1 MYMEDTPVEQL
12 PERSQAAA
20 KIQKEFG
27 QIKFEDIKKDH
38 DKRKS
43 MLYFLAYSDFQPP
56 LVNIMDVHL
65 LEAKTK
71 FEDRVNAVLG
81 IAHVFYLYRSRSRK
95 SRSVMWGLT
104 RRVKPYPKFIN
115 GLAMNLAF
123 RICLG
128 ITQYV
133 VTKDVEKQ
141 IMEKYDLD
149 SEAFKLGF
157 EYMSSWSQ
165 LTVTT
170 ASARKD

>member
-1 MYMEDTPVEQL
+1 MATVAPLTPAAWSIPAATSLDSLPINRFLRAGYRMYMEDTPVEQL

-81 IAHVFYLYRSRSRK
+81 IAHVFYLYRSRS
-95 SRSVMWGLT
+95 
-104 RRVKPYPKFIN
+104 
-115 GLAMNLAF
+115 
-123 RICLG
+123 
-128 ITQYV
+128 
-133 VTKDVEKQ
+133 
-141 IMEKYDLD
+141 
-149 SEAFKLGF
+149 
-157 EYMSSWSQ
+157 
-165 LTVTT
+165 
-170 ASARKD
+170 